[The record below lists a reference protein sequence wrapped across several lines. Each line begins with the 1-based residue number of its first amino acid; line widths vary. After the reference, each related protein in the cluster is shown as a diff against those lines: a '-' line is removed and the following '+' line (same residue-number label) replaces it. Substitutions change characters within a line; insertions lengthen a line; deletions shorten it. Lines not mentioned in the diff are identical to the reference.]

1 MVHCNKSASY
11 ISRVNGICHDLHPP
25 FEGGHLEEGQV
36 GPAHVVELHLGVD
49 PHGVVLLQAGRH
61 VRDYLWVDWE
71 PGGDVKALETGN
83 S

>member
-1 MVHCNKSASY
+1 M
-11 ISRVNGICHDLHPP
+11 
-25 FEGGHLEEGQV
+25 
-36 GPAHVVELHLGVD
+36 VELHLGVD